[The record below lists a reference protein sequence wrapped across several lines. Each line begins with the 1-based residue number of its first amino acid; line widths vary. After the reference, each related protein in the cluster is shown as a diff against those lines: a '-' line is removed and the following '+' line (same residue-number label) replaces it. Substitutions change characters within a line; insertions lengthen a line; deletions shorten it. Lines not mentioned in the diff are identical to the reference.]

1 MSPSTTGRCYQTRE
15 WGQPTNGSAARQH
28 GDTAANHTDWLYI
41 FCPGVVDRSVFA
53 VQAGSNLWDLIW
65 EPPSHYSMAQAHNV
79 DNCARFHVFRD
90 PALEDKCAHIKTYKY
105 YFVHRRAAGA
115 TNGVT
120 KPHYSPQPPPW
131 LSSHCYSVIPAQG
144 SA

>member
-1 MSPSTTGRCYQTRE
+1 MTTTQ
-15 WGQPTNGSAARQH
+15 
-28 GDTAANHTDWLYI
+28 LYL
-41 FCPGVVDRSVFA
+41 RLL
-53 VQAGSNLWDLIW
+53 VQLHQICSETLLTTYLLDVLFSN
-65 EPPSHYSMAQAHNV
+65 MAEAHNV

-120 KPHYSPQPPPW
+120 TPHYSPQPPP
-131 LSSHCYSVIPAQG
+131 
-144 SA
+144 